1 MENTAR
7 EKHMMETVEEFLN
20 EQPDCEVIEFSRDSY
35 QRDSL
40 SENFVNEIEAWARH
54 ALASN
59 GFGDYL

>member
-7 EKHMMETVEEFLN
+7 DKRLMETIEEFLI
-20 EQPDCEVIEFSRDSY
+20 EQPDCEVIEFDRSSY

>member
-7 EKHMMETVEEFLN
+7 DKHMMETVEEFLN

>member
-7 EKHMMETVEEFLN
+7 DKRVMETIEEFIR
-20 EQPDCEVIEFSRDSY
+20 EQPDCEVIEFDRNSY

-54 ALASN
+54 AIAHN